1 MERQRGRRFQ
11 LVQKISMVKQLPMLK
26 KILMLILTQFFQVEK
41 VKITIN
47 LFLLTQA
54 RLRVNLVN
62 ISQIVFNIAM
72 IKLIISNQLEMKFQK
87 FSDGLKLLTVNGVV
101 TLLTTFSLLKI
112 RRSLTLTCQL
122 SVLELQTMHMW
133 LTIQGLLTILKTTY
147 KAMVLTLEI
156 ATN

>member
-1 MERQRGRRFQ
+1 M
-11 LVQKISMVKQLPMLK
+11 
-26 KILMLILTQFFQVEK
+26 
-41 VKITIN
+41 
-47 LFLLTQA
+47 
-54 RLRVNLVN
+54 NLVN

-133 LTIQGLLTILKTTY
+133 LTIQGLLTILNGANAGNRDQLTRQYCMETY
-147 KAMVLTLEI
+147 LPNSIKKSKSISSIDRRNKYL
-156 ATN
+156 